1 VEKEEEEEEKVLG
14 DEMCVHGL
22 TLPSSNCVYSKIR
35 PPWEIYERERE
46 RRILNAQKFLAV
58 FLVPRMLGALQMDH
72 GTSRSSDF
80 CLKTEHQLKTTLD

>member
-1 VEKEEEEEEKVLG
+1 MEEEEEEEKVLG

-46 RRILNAQKFLAV
+46 ENFECSEISCCFSGSENVGGLTNGSWNK
-58 FLVPRMLGALQMDH
+58 
-72 GTSRSSDF
+72 
-80 CLKTEHQLKTTLD
+80 